1 LFVGYAEGALGLGQ
15 AFRSDLA
22 AAAAADLS
30 FAVFPFQVGI
40 ETRLIGPFMPERYDR
55 EHAYDINVIEVA
67 ADQAPVVFGSLD
79 KRLTSGSYNILRTYW
94 ELPKAPEAWRPMLQ
108 NVSEIWA
115 PNSFVGESF
124 RGIFDG
130 PITVIPPAVVVDE
143 GSIPKRAHYGME
155 ADRFYFLFSFDY
167 FSSAHRKNPLGVLE
181 AFRRAFPSGSEKVG
195 LIIKSTGTVDHYPE
209 IQKAIKAALA
219 VDPRIRCIDTNLS
232 RSDLLGLIRAADAYV
247 SLHRAEGFGLGMAEA
262 MSLGRIVIGTDYS
275 GCTDFLSSET
285 GFAVPYTLR
294 PVQPHEYVWA
304 EKQVWAEPDLDA
316 AVAILREIAAAPE
329 RARQRAEAGR
339 LVVKEK
345 YGLLAVGQ
353 AMQARLAKLP

>member
-1 LFVGYAEGALGLGQ
+1 
-15 AFRSDLA
+15 
-22 AAAAADLS
+22 
-30 FAVFPFQVGI
+30 
-40 ETRLIGPFMPERYDR
+40 
-55 EHAYDINVIEVA
+55 
-67 ADQAPVVFGSLD
+67 
-79 KRLTSGSYNILRTYW
+79 
-94 ELPKAPEAWRPMLQ
+94 MLQ

-130 PITVIPPAVVVDE
+130 PIIVIPPAVVVDE
-143 GSIPKRAHYGME
+143 GSIPERAHYSME
-155 ADRFYFLFSFDY
+155 PDRFYFLFSFDY

-181 AFRRAFPSGSEKVG
+181 AFRRAFPNGSEKVS

-209 IQKAIKAALA
+209 IQKAIKAALTH
-219 VDPRIRCIDTNLS
+219 DPRIRCIDTNLS
-232 RSDLLGLIRAADAYV
+232 RSELLGLIRAADAYV

-262 MSLGRIVIGTDYS
+262 MSFGRIVIGTDYS
-275 GCTDFLSSET
+275 GSTDFLSSET

-316 AVAILREIAAAPE
+316 AVAILREVAAAPE
-329 RARQRAEAGR
+329 WARQRAETGR
-339 LVVKEK
+339 LLIKEK

-353 AMQARLAKLP
+353 AMQARLAKLA